1 MCLRT
6 VVKLDTE
13 YFLSVRTFS
22 SSEVLKLLG
31 FSHFTP
37 VQLDTRAE
45 SEGERSI

>member
-6 VVKLDTE
+6 VVKLD
-13 YFLSVRTFS
+13 SVITFS
-22 SSEVLKLLG
+22 SSEVLKLLR

-37 VQLDTRAE
+37 VQLDTQTE